1 MRKLLL
7 LGTLTSAVFLL
18 LTVAYRPAAIPAAP
32 TPKLASQQL
41 PRSLRIATHPQ
52 GAAYYVL
59 GSAFAKVLSET
70 LPLTASVRPFSGFQA
85 WFPEVD
91 RGDVDTG
98 LATGYDLWLGVQ
110 GREPYEKMNNLRILT
125 VGTDLILGLV
135 VKKDSP
141 IKTLADL
148 KGKRVTINT
157 VLVGARDGALAQIKA
172 AGLDP
177 ERDIIVV
184 PVTDVVQA
192 PQYLMEGRVD
202 AAWAAPA
209 MPQLK
214 EAEARLGG
222 VRFLPAAVNEKQA
235 RQISEQFTGYRVEM
249 QKGGVMT
256 GVHEDTP
263 LMASSINFV
272 THKKL
277 GDEAAYRIVKAVW
290 DNYDKYKNAHPWAR
304 LWTHKKMTANL
315 VHSVAPFHS
324 GAVRFYKEQ
333 GVWNE
338 KAEQRQQKMLRGK

>member
-1 MRKLLL
+1 MRKPLLV
-7 LGTLTSAVFLL
+7 GMLTSALFLL
-18 LTVAYRPAAIPAAP
+18 LAVTYRPTAALAASSL
-32 TPKLASQQL
+32 PKSV
-41 PRSLRIATHPQ
+41 RIATHPQ

-70 LPLTASVRPFSGFQA
+70 LPLSASVRPFSGFQA

-91 RGDVDTG
+91 RGDVDLG

-135 VKKDSP
+135 VRKDSP

-177 ERDIIVV
+177 DRDIIVV
-184 PVTDVVQA
+184 PVTNVVQA

-222 VRFLPAAVNEKQA
+222 VRFLPAALNDEQA
-235 RQISEQFTGYRVEM
+235 NLISEQFTGYKVEM
-249 QKGGVMT
+249 QKGGIMT

-263 LMASSINFV
+263 LMASSINLV
-272 THKKL
+272 THTKF
-277 GDEAAYRIVKAVW
+277 GDDAAYRIVKAIW
-290 DNYDKYKNAHPWAR
+290 DNYDKYKDSHPWAR
-304 LWTHKKMTANL
+304 LWTQKKMAANL
-315 VHSVAPFHS
+315 VHSIAPFHS

-338 KAEQRQQKMLRGK
+338 KAEQRQQKWLRGK